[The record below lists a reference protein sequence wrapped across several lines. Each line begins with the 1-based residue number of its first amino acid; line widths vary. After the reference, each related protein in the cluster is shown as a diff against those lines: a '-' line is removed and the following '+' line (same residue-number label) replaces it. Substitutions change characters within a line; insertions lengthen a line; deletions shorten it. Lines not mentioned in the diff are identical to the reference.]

1 MIGYQDNWL
10 GPYKLPQMGE
20 DAVQGTVT
28 SAPTAQEQVLPTSK
42 INLK

>member
-20 DAVQGTVT
+20 DAVQDTVT
-28 SAPTAQEQVLPTSK
+28 SGSPATDNK
-42 INLK
+42 